1 MSLPSQR
8 RRQILEEIRR
18 AGAGSV
24 TQLSNKFG
32 VSAATIRRDLRV
44 LEARGHLERTHGGAI
59 TERHIDNPPPIL
71 AREVRKELSVS
82 QKEQIARY
90 IACELISNGDNI
102 ALGGGTT
109 VGALIPLLAAKS
121 DLTVVTN
128 GLATTSELHQAL
140 RYRTDAHILCCG
152 GILRLVSST
161 FVGPVAEQFFRG
173 LHVNKL
179 FLSATGLTLD
189 TGVTDPDM
197 LETQVKRA
205 MIASADKV
213 ILVMDSSKLDVK
225 SLITVLPVSGI
236 DILVTDDDIPERYLE
251 MLAAHDVDVRIA
263 PPIGEPRSAGK
274 VAAQT

>member
-24 TQLSNKFG
+24 AHLSDKFG
-32 VSAATIRRDLRV
+32 VSTATIRRDLRL
-44 LEARGHLERTHGGAI
+44 LEERGQLERTHGGAI
-59 TERHIDNPPPIL
+59 TELHAGSPPPIL
-71 AREVRKELSVS
+71 ARETRQELHIS
-82 QKEQIARY
+82 QKEQIAHY
-90 IACELISNGDNI
+90 IARELIDNGDNI
-102 ALGGGTT
+102 TLGGGTT
-109 VGALIPLLAAKS
+109 IGALIPLLATRS
-121 DLTVVTN
+121 DLTIVTN
-128 GLATTSELHQAL
+128 GLATTSELHQVL

-179 FLSATGLTLD
+179 LLSATGLTLD
-189 TGVTDPDM
+189 TGVTDPDV

-213 ILVMDSSKLDVK
+213 ILVMDSSKLGVK
-225 SLITVLPVSGI
+225 SLVTVLPVSEI
-236 DILVTDDDIPERYLE
+236 DVLVTDEEIPDHYRE

-263 PPIGEPRSAGK
+263 PPLTS
-274 VAAQT
+274 Q

>member
-24 TQLSNKFG
+24 TQLSDQFG
-32 VSAATIRRDLRV
+32 VSTATIRRDLRL

-59 TERHIDNPPPIL
+59 TERQTGNPPPIL
-71 AREVRKELSVS
+71 AREVRKELRTG
-82 QKEQIARY
+82 QKEQLAHYIAR
-90 IACELISNGDNI
+90 ELIHNGDNI

-109 VGALIPLLAAKS
+109 VSALIPLLAAKS

-128 GLATTSELHQAL
+128 GLATTGELHHAL

-161 FVGPVAEQFFRG
+161 FVGPVAEQFFHG

-179 FLSATGLTLD
+179 LLSATGLTPD

-205 MIASADKV
+205 MIASADQV
-213 ILVMDSSKLDVK
+213 IFVMDSRKLGVK
-225 SLITVLPVSGI
+225 SLITVLPISEI
-236 DILVTDDDIPERYLE
+236 DILVTDDELSDNHRE
-251 MLAAHDVDVRIA
+251 MLAAHGVDVRIA
-263 PPIGEPRSAGK
+263 PPLGEPYL
-274 VAAQT
+274 QP